1 MKNGMFSKLLPHLV
15 AIICFLVVSCLFNL
29 PALQGD
35 VLSQHDIV
43 GWKGMS
49 QGAFEY
55 KERTG
60 HFPLWNTNLFSGM
73 PNYQVAME
81 GKSIM
86 PDITKIITVGLPKPA
101 NFFLLASICF
111 YLLCIALRINPYIGI
126 FGSLAFAFSTYNP
139 VIINA
144 GHETKMLAIA
154 YLPALLAGIIHIYEK
169 RYWIGIAIATLA
181 AYMEIGVNHP
191 QVNYY
196 GFIIIIGITIAYFVQ
211 WIRQKEYKH
220 MAISLALAAVA
231 AIAGVA
237 GSALALMT
245 TYEYSKSTM
254 RGGKNLEVAGGNVTE
269 VKTSGLDT
277 DYAFQYSNSVYEI
290 VTMLMPT
297 ALGGSSGETLD
308 ENSAVVSKLVQ
319 RGIPESNAIQ
329 LASGLP
335 KYWGGLESTSGPV
348 YYGVLVTLL
357 ALIGFVIIRSPMKWA
372 LLSVSVLGILMS
384 FGKNLEGFNT
394 FLFEYLPMYN
404 KFRAPSMALIITQVT
419 IPVMAVITLHQVLF
433 RPDSREYV
441 KAHFKTILYTLGGL
455 FVVLG
460 LMYLSLSYTSPID
473 AQVLAAYTDEKGS
486 DEMGRLIVSGLKED
500 RAAMFGGQ
508 IIRALLFALV
518 LLGILYLYM
527 KKSLNAVVV
536 IASLA
541 VITVIEMLVI
551 DSKYLNEDNYRSS
564 DELAFE
570 NFNRTPVDEAILQ
583 DKDPNFRVFN
593 SAPDAF
599 NEARTSYFHKS
610 IGGYHAAKLRIYQ
623 DVIEGYIAGRPNMNV
638 LNMLNTKYFIVQDQQ
653 SGQPSVIPNPDAAGN
668 AWFVKNVKLVNGPA
682 EEFKALETFNP
693 KDTVIIQNQVATG
706 LVQPQWDSSATIQM
720 TRFDND
726 TIEYTTQ
733 ASSPQFAVFSEI
745 YYADGW
751 NAYVDGVKTPYYKV
765 NYLLRGMNVPAGNH
779 KIIFIFEPASY
790 KTGNNISF
798 IASIF
803 ILLIFIGGLAM
814 AWVKRKR
821 ELVQTA

>member
-1 MKNGMFSKLLPHLV
+1 MKNGMFAKMLPHLV

-73 PNYQVAME
+73 PNYQVAID
-81 GKSIM
+81 GKSAL
-86 PDITKIITVGLPKPA
+86 PDMSRILALGLPKPI
-101 NFFLLASICF
+101 NFFFLASICF

-126 FGSLAFAFSTYNP
+126 LGSLAFAFSTYNP

-144 GHETKMLAIA
+144 GHETKMMAIA
-154 YLPALLAGIIHIYEK
+154 FLPALLAGLIHLYEK
-169 RYWIGIAIATLA
+169 RYWIGIAVATMGAYLEIIA
-181 AYMEIGVNHP
+181 NHP

-196 GFIIIIGITIAYFVQ
+196 GIIIIAGITIAYIVQ
-211 WIRQKEYKH
+211 WVRSKEWRH
-220 MAISLALAAVA
+220 MTIALSLAAVA
-231 AIAGVA
+231 AIIGVS
-237 GSALALMT
+237 GSALMLMT

-254 RGGKNLEVAGGNVTE
+254 RGGKSLELSGGNVTE

-290 VTMLMPT
+290 VTMLMPS

-308 ENSAVVSKLVQ
+308 ENSAVVSKLAQ
-319 RGIPESNAIQ
+319 RGVPESNAIQ
-329 LASGLP
+329 LAGGLP

-348 YYGVLVTLL
+348 YYGVFITLL
-357 ALIGFVIIRSPMKWA
+357 ALIGFVVIRSPLKWA
-372 LLSVSVLGILMS
+372 LLAVSVLAVLMS
-384 FGKNLEGFNT
+384 IGKNLEGFNT
-394 FLFEYLPMYN
+394 FLFENLPMYK

-419 IPVMAVITLHQVLF
+419 IPVMAVITLHQLLIQ
-433 RPDSREYV
+433 PNSREFI

-455 FVVLG
+455 FAVLG
-460 LMYLSLSYTSPID
+460 LMYLALSYTSPID
-473 AQVLAAYTDEKGS
+473 AQILAAYTDEKGN

-500 RAAMFGGQ
+500 RASMFGGQ
-508 IIRALLFALV
+508 IIRTLFFALA

-527 KKSLNAVVV
+527 RKSLNAMIL
-536 IASLA
+536 IAALA
-541 VITVIEMLVI
+541 VITVIEMLVV

-570 NFNRTPVDEAILQ
+570 NFKPTPADEVILK

-638 LNMLNTKYFIVQDQQ
+638 LNMLNTRYFIVQDQQ
-653 SGQPSVIPNPDAAGN
+653 SGQPGVIPNPDAAGN
-668 AWFVKNVKLVNGPA
+668 AWFVKNIKLVNGPA
-682 EEFKALETFNP
+682 EEFKALATFNP
-693 KDTVIIQNQVATG
+693 KDTVIIQNQLATG
-706 LVQPQWDSSATIQM
+706 VVQPQWDSSATIQM

-733 ASSPQFAVFSEI
+733 ATSPQFAVFSEI

-751 NAYVDGVKTPYYKV
+751 NAYLDGVKTPYYKV

-779 KIIFIFEPASY
+779 KIVFIFEPQSY
-790 KTGNNISF
+790 KTGNNVSF
-798 IASIF
+798 IASIL
-803 ILLIFIGGLAM
+803 IIVIFIGGLAM
-814 AWVKRKR
+814 AWIKRKKGPDK
-821 ELVQTA
+821 LT